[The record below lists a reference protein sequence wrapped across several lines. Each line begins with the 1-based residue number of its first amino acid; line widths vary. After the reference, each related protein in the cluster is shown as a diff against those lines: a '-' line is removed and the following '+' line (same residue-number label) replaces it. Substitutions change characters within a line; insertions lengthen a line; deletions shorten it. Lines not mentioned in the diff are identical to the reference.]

1 MSARMK
7 TIEETRRSSFETWET
22 IEAARDSKSW
32 RDGDGYEAKPKSKKR
47 STSFYRSRSSNSL
60 LLLVSSLFA
69 RTHAVS

>member
-32 RDGDGYEAKPKSKKR
+32 RDGDGYEPKPKSKR

-69 RTHAVS
+69 RMHAVS